1 MTSKRQ
7 ALPDG
12 TVRYEISRS
21 RGRYGRVG
29 VYVTARPDESRDS
42 VARRLR
48 HARETVRGLAGA
60 LT

>member
-1 MTSKRQ
+1 MSNKRQ

-12 TVRYEISRS
+12 SIGYEISRP

-29 VYVTARPDESRDS
+29 AYVRAWPDESRDS
-42 VARRLR
+42 VARRLK
-48 HARETVRGLAGA
+48 HARETVRNLIEA